1 MLYRLDL
8 AFSRNE
14 DLTHYVRWADRLRDN
29 FGIWIVVRLIG
40 YPK

>member
-1 MLYRLDL
+1 MLCRLDL
-8 AFSRNE
+8 GFSRNE
-14 DLTHYVRWADRLRDN
+14 DLTYYVQWADRRRDN